1 MTRCMCG
8 ALDCPDCGPA
18 QGVNVIRTPRGYVA
32 DFDLEEVSEDFTA
45 EDASDYF
52 NSASAEE
59 WDELMGMV
67 ARAVKGEEIAELIG
81 QKVIDLVKKH
91 IAEEKGE

>member
-32 DFDLEEVSEDFTA
+32 DFDLDEVSENFTA
-45 EDASDYF
+45 EDASDCF
-52 NSASAEE
+52 NSASVDE
-59 WDELMGMV
+59 WNELMEMV

-81 QKVIDLVKKH
+81 QKVIDLVEKH
-91 IAEEKGE
+91 IAEKKGG